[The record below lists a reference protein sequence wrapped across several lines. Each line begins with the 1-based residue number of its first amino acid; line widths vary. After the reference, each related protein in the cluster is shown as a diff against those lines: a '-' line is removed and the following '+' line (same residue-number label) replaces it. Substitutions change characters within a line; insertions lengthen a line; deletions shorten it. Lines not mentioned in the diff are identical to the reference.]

1 VVQNEVVY
9 VIEVNPR
16 ASRTVPYLAKATGH
30 PIANI
35 ATKLVLGRKLGEF
48 LPMPAWGAG
57 HSFVKA
63 PVFPWR
69 RFPGVDTLLGP
80 EMRSTGEV
88 MGVGRS
94 FGEAYAKALL
104 AAGLSLPTS
113 GGVFFS
119 FRDAD
124 KHEAP
129 AIARALHAL
138 GFRLF
143 ATRGTAALCVRE
155 GVPVERV
162 WKVREGRPDVVD
174 RIKNGDIQLLINTP
188 LGKKAQYDEAAMR
201 LAGLRYG
208 VPCVTNLQAAR
219 ALPAALA
226 ALQRGE
232 MSVIKLQD
240 LER

>member
-1 VVQNEVVY
+1 MQNVKE
-9 VIEVNPR
+9 
-16 ASRTVPYLAKATGH
+16 A
-30 PIANI
+30 
-35 ATKLVLGRKLGEF
+35 VLPFK
-48 LPMPAWGAG
+48 
-57 HSFVKA
+57 
-63 PVFPWR
+63 
-69 RFPGVDTLLGP
+69 RFPGSDSLLGP

-94 FGEAYAKALL
+94 FGEAYAKALI

-113 GGVFFS
+113 GGVFLS

-129 AIARALHAL
+129 AIARALHEL
-138 GFRLF
+138 GFKLF
-143 ATRGTAALCVRE
+143 ATRGTAAICVAQ

-208 VPCVTNLQAAR
+208 VPCVTNLQAAK
-219 ALPAALA
+219 ALPEALA

-240 LER
+240 LQR

>member
-1 VVQNEVVY
+1 
-9 VIEVNPR
+9 
-16 ASRTVPYLAKATGH
+16 
-30 PIANI
+30 
-35 ATKLVLGRKLGEF
+35 
-48 LPMPAWGAG
+48 
-57 HSFVKA
+57 
-63 PVFPWR
+63 
-69 RFPGVDTLLGP
+69 
-80 EMRSTGEV
+80 
-88 MGVGRS
+88 
-94 FGEAYAKALL
+94 
-104 AAGLSLPTS
+104 
-113 GGVFFS
+113 
-119 FRDAD
+119 
-124 KHEAP
+124 
-129 AIARALHAL
+129 
-138 GFRLF
+138 
-143 ATRGTAALCVRE
+143 VRE

>member
-1 VVQNEVVY
+1 V
-9 VIEVNPR
+9 
-16 ASRTVPYLAKATGH
+16 
-30 PIANI
+30 
-35 ATKLVLGRKLGEF
+35 
-48 LPMPAWGAG
+48 
-57 HSFVKA
+57 
-63 PVFPWR
+63 
-69 RFPGVDTLLGP
+69 LGP

-94 FGEAYAKALL
+94 FGEAYAKALI
-104 AAGLSLPTS
+104 AAGMSLPTQ
-113 GGVFFS
+113 GGVFLS

-129 AIARALHAL
+129 AIARALADL
-138 GFRLF
+138 GFRLY
-143 ATRGTAALCVRE
+143 ATRGTAAVCRAAGLDVA
-155 GVPVERV
+155 PV

-226 ALQRGE
+226 ALRGGGLE
-232 MSVIKLQD
+232 VIRLQD
-240 LER
+240 LGGAANPGATAG